1 MLTDNIQDKPSNVR
15 KLLVIDSS
23 YSLEIIRSRGLEN
36 SVTCRDLNG
45 FFEHVWTV
53 HPFATLVTSDEWTS
67 RYGKLEVYS
76 LAPAH
81 TFIEGKVGKFPM
93 LRALPKLNFFLSQI
107 NIFVHLVRLIR
118 REKISVVRAGNPHF
132 LGFFGWGLSRLCG
145 IPLVIRVAANYDL
158 NYTITGD
165 WGSPKLFPA
174 RWIEKIIERFVLK
187 RSGLVA
193 CPSKNYIDFS
203 LANGAKPE
211 STVLFR
217 YGNLIDKK
225 HLVDPR
231 VRPDGA
237 TLLEEL
243 GLKNKR
249 FLLNIGRLVKLKCPD
264 HVVRILAEL
273 RLRGY
278 DIKAVLVGDGSFRE
292 ELIALAGELGLE
304 EQVLFCGNR
313 DQQWLATII
322 PHATAV
328 ISPITG
334 RALSEAAFG
343 AAPIVAY
350 DLDWQGE
357 LIQTGKTGELVPQFK
372 WKNMADSVEKFL
384 TNPEYARLMGDAVRR
399 QAFEMLDPEK
409 LDQYERNAYLKL
421 LGVRVK

>member
-1 MLTDNIQDKPSNVR
+1 M
-15 KLLVIDSS
+15 
-23 YSLEIIRSRGLEN
+23 
-36 SVTCRDLNG
+36 
-45 FFEHVWTV
+45 
-53 HPFATLVTSDEWTS
+53 
-67 RYGKLEVYS
+67 
-76 LAPAH
+76 
-81 TFIEGKVGKFPM
+81 
-93 LRALPKLNFFLSQI
+93 
-107 NIFVHLVRLIR
+107 
-118 REKISVVRAGNPHF
+118 
-132 LGFFGWGLSRLCG
+132 
-145 IPLVIRVAANYDL
+145 
-158 NYTITGD
+158 
-165 WGSPKLFPA
+165 
-174 RWIEKIIERFVLK
+174 
-187 RSGLVA
+187 A